1 MVIIL
6 VLYAGLVYLLVFKFK
21 LIPRNAV
28 TRVIIVFLG
37 IAIAMSFMAGLRVLT
52 PASTLAGINGQMVE
66 IAPQVSGRVVEVHVE
81 RNIIVPSGAKLFT
94 IDPTHFQAIVD
105 NYKANLDLSQL
116 RTGQFKELASKDA
129 GSQFQYQQ
137 SQAETLSLEANLAA
151 AQFDLDNTVVRAP
164 FEGLIPSLY
173 LKEGMQVSPQK
184 SVMAFV
190 DTSNLYIGGLFQQ
203 KALDTVKVGDK
214 ARVNFPA
221 LPGRVFETRVIWIP
235 SAIGD
240 GQLVAAG
247 QLPKVE
253 SRVNTRKYPIYV
265 EMPDDF
271 PDHLRKIGVSAQIYI
286 FTENAGIVG
295 PVAMATQWINTSLDI
310 IR

>member
-52 PASTLAGINGQMVE
+52 PASTLAGINGWMVE

-81 RNIIVPSGAKLFT
+81 RNVIVPSGAKLFT

-137 SQAETLSLEANLAA
+137 SQAETLSMKANLAA

-173 LKEGMQVSPQK
+173 LKEGMQVSPQR
-184 SVMAFV
+184 SVMAFM
-190 DTSNLYIGGLFQQ
+190 DTSRLFVGGLFQQ
-203 KALDTVKVGDK
+203 KALYSVKVGDT
-214 ARVNFPA
+214 ARINFPA
-221 LPGRVFETRVIWIP
+221 LPGRVFVTKVVWIP
-235 SAIGD
+235 TAIGD
-240 GQLVAAG
+240 GQLVVSG
-247 QLPKVE
+247 QLPKVQD
-253 SRVNTRKYPIYV
+253 RQNTRLYPIYM
-265 EMPDDF
+265 EIPEDI

>member
-1 MVIIL
+1 MVVIL

-21 LIPRNAV
+21 LIPRNTV
-28 TRVIIVFLG
+28 TRMMIVFLG
-37 IAIAMSFMAGLRVLT
+37 VAIGISFMAGIRVLT
-52 PASTLAGINGQMVE
+52 PASTLAGINGPMVE

-203 KALDTVKVGDK
+203 KALDSVKVGDT
-214 ARVNFPA
+214 ARIIFPA
-221 LPGRVFETRVIWIP
+221 LPGRVFVTKVIWIP
-235 SAIGD
+235 AAIGD
-240 GQLVAAG
+240 GQLVVSG

-265 EMPDDF
+265 EIPDDF
-271 PDHLRKIGVSAQIYI
+271 PDHLRKIGVSAQISI